1 MREGHKVM
9 MSKINEEK
17 KFTRTAL
24 SIVAGINRDR
34 RKITGAYRTEPI
46 SPNESPYISPY
57 ISPNISPRGV
67 MNIKFSTNDLRQS
80 IQEC

>member
-46 SPNESPYISPY
+46 SPNESPYISP
-57 ISPNISPRGV
+57 NISPRGV